1 MPYPQV
7 QHSTASK
14 TLSTTL
20 RDKDATYNRL
30 RKAKAN
36 NSGERDPLNRT
47 GHVRAGSPG
56 THLLHA
62 PLRIDGSRLNTSRAY
77 FIYNAALAEY

>member
-1 MPYPQV
+1 MPYLQV

-14 TLSTTL
+14 ALSTAL
-20 RDKDATYNRL
+20 RDKNAMYNRL

-36 NSGERDPLNRT
+36 DSGERDPLNRT

-56 THLLHA
+56 NALDYMHL
-62 PLRIDGSRLNTSRAY
+62 
-77 FIYNAALAEY
+77 